1 MNTRADS
8 LERPI
13 AIREKTVLD
22 IRDLTLDEIKQQ
34 FDQNLEEIIDKFDIA
49 EQFLKEHKM
58 AHCEDTWRIQIVF
71 LDSAFD
77 YYIHQITKY
86 GMNKMFQGEWEKTD
100 AYKAFTVKME
110 ILEDVLNNP
119 ENQKWFPN
127 LVNSTYERIPFM
139 SYDDVNKQLRL
150 IGIKIKDVED
160 AAFHEI
166 GSSIPTKTKY
176 KNAINN
182 LYHRRNAIAH
192 QSDRSHINNT
202 KNSIEKN
209 TVVEYITGIRK
220 IVDAIHSIIE
230 NKNRVE

>member
-1 MNTRADS
+1 MNTREDS

-13 AIREKTVLD
+13 AVREKSAVE
-22 IRDLTLDEIKQQ
+22 IRDFTLEEIKQQ
-34 FDQNLEEIIDKFDIA
+34 FEQSLEEIESKFDIA
-49 EQFLKEHKM
+49 QQFFNEQKI
-58 AHCEDTWRIQIVF
+58 AQCEDIWRTQIVF

-86 GMNKMFQGEWEKTD
+86 GMNKMFQGLWEKTD
-100 AYKAFTVKME
+100 GYKKFAVNMK
-110 ILEDVLNNP
+110 ILEDALNNP